1 MEFKD
6 HQAIYLQI
14 AESVCEKILHGEWK
28 EEDRIPSVRELGATL
43 GVNPNTVA
51 TTY

>member
-14 AESVCEKILHGEWK
+14 AESVQKIAWEGRK
-28 EEDRIPSVRELGATL
+28 KTDTSVRELGATL
-43 GVNPNTVA
+43 QPQYGSQNL
-51 TTY
+51 